1 MAKNKIKTKRAAAKR
16 FKVSGT
22 GKIIHFR
29 AGKSH
34 LLRKKNRKRKRRL
47 LRDAVVDK
55 SHERSIQVLIPY
67 KF

>member
-16 FKVSGT
+16 FKVSGS

-47 LRDAVVDK
+47 LKDTVVDK
-55 SHERSIQVLIPY
+55 SHEKSLRVLIPY